1 MAEQQNRG
9 NKRLFEAFGGGG
21 GNGGSSD
28 TEDYVQTAADCGKS
42 DINSANSDIAAVD
55 NSDVEHD
62 DIDIE
67 NNDTIMDA
75 NNKDQTSIEEDV
87 NDGSNGM
94 GGRKR
99 KCLNPTRI
107 SNNGD
112 GGNNKDGD
120 NHEDGNF
127 SSDDNDEGNFDKLF
141 DR

>member
-1 MAEQQNRG
+1 MARQQNHG
-9 NKRLFEAFGGGG
+9 NKRLFEAFGVGG
-21 GNGGSSD
+21 GNGGSD

-67 NNDTIMDA
+67 NNDTVMDA
-75 NNKDQTSIEEDV
+75 NHKDQTSIEEDV

-112 GGNNKDGD
+112 GGNIKDGD

-127 SSDDNDEGNFDKLF
+127 SSDDNDEGKI